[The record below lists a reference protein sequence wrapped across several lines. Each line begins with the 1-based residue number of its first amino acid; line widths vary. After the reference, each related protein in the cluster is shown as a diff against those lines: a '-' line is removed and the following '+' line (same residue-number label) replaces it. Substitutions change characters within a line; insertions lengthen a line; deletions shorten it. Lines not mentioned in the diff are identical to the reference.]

1 MHAVTKER
9 MSIEEI
15 KTTATDR
22 STEIL
27 LRGQQRKEAAAGGLL
42 EERRVSTL
50 FAWKHCMVMATI
62 EQKEKNQ
69 RCVRKRGQRHFRVLE
84 ERGDGTQGSR
94 WVLKRNR
101 ANHPP

>member
-15 KTTATDR
+15 KTVAADR

-27 LRGQQRKEAAAGGLL
+27 LRGQQRKETAAGGLL
-42 EERRVSTL
+42 EEGRVSTL
-50 FAWKHCMVMATI
+50 FAWKHCMLTAMI
-62 EQKEKNQ
+62 R
-69 RCVRKRGQRHFRVLE
+69 RCVRKRGQPHFRVLE
-84 ERGDGTQGSR
+84 EGGDGTQGSR
-94 WVLKRNR
+94 WVLERNR